1 MDERSLIRSAQRGEK
16 KAFQDLIAFY
26 YPYVL
31 KFLLKMT
38 HDSMLSEDL
47 AQDTFVKL
55 IRGIDRFDLRKKA
68 AFSTWVMTIA
78 KNCWLDSWRRNR
90 RESLS
95 LEERDVPSPF
105 RVEDAVLGR
114 LQGEE
119 LEKALKS
126 LPPEQAGAIRLKY
139 VERQTLREI
148 ARRFSCEPKTV
159 KSRIHNGMV
168 RLRKKLKGD
177 FYRG

>member
-1 MDERSLIRSAQRGEK
+1 
-16 KAFQDLIAFY
+16 
-26 YPYVL
+26 
-31 KFLLKMT
+31 
-38 HDSMLSEDL
+38 
-47 AQDTFVKL
+47 
-55 IRGIDRFDLRKKA
+55 
-68 AFSTWVMTIA
+68 
-78 KNCWLDSWRRNR
+78 
-90 RESLS
+90 ESLS